1 MPEPSPL
8 LVPQMNVNDEHA
20 VIVAW
25 HVDSGTR
32 VEAEQVIATLE
43 TTKATF
49 DVQADRAGFLIYE
62 HEVKSLVQV
71 GAPLAWIGDSA
82 DAQITQQDSAP
93 AAGNTA
99 PSAGDERFTRK
110 ALRRMRELGLSA
122 ADFPGEGRVE
132 LSDVEA
138 AGARRGSGR
147 ASASVSTAAFAG
159 AEPIGESASKLGEA
173 ARLSDVYRAIVPSMV
188 TVSVS
193 CDDVRAR
200 MQKLSSEEGAPFS
213 LLELV
218 IHEAAAL
225 LADYPDLNGF
235 FASGRGWRYNSI
247 AIGFAINA
255 GGRGLKVPVVQSQQ
269 LGARLSVARTVR
281 DLSLRYFRN
290 ELKMDDVIGGTFTVT
305 DLSSY
310 GVTHFVPVL
319 NDRQAAILGICAERP
334 GTGHQDLVLCFDHRM
349 SDGMRAAEFLGA
361 LREQLR

>member
-32 VEAEQVIATLE
+32 VEAEQVVATLE

-62 HEVKSLVQV
+62 HAVKSLVQV
-71 GAPLAWIGDSA
+71 GAPLAWIGDRA
-82 DAQITQQDSAP
+82 DAQIAQQDSAP
-93 AAGNTA
+93 AADNAA
-99 PSAGDERFTRK
+99 PVAGDERFTRK

-147 ASASVSTAAFAG
+147 ASASVSTAAFEG

-173 ARLSDVYRAIVPSMV
+173 ARLSDVYRAVVPSMV

-200 MQKLSSEEGAPFS
+200 MQALSSEEGAPFS

-225 LADYPDLNGF
+225 LADYSDLNGF

-255 GGRGLKVPVVQSQQ
+255 GGRGLKVPVVPAPQ
-269 LGARLSVARTVR
+269 LGARLAVARTVR